1 MREIPLTKGYAA
13 LVSDEDYA
21 ELSRHKWHV
30 SGGKKPYA
38 VRIINGRQRVYMH
51 RYLLGDPEGFLV
63 DHIDGNS
70 LNNQR
75 ENLRLATHEQNSCNR
90 TLKPKDSRIG
100 RVTFRGVTEQR
111 VFKEP
116 AHARW
121 WENQRRKELYGE
133 FAKERE

>member
-1 MREIPLTKGYAA
+1 MREIPLTKGQVAM
-13 LVSDEDYA
+13 VSDEDYP
-21 ELSRHKWHV
+21 ELSQHKWYAERK
-30 SGGKKPYA
+30 GKKWYA
-38 VRIINGRQRVYMH
+38 ARSIGRVKQYMH
-51 RYLLGDPEGFLV
+51 RFLMGEPDCIV
-63 DHIDGNS
+63 DHVDSDG